1 MPSSEFIL
9 NPRIDESKLRQESKK
24 FNDVMKKSSQQIED
38 ELKESTENGIKGGI
52 KTGVGK
58 SKHEF
63 EKMGSWLQLASAN
76 LVANLAT
83 KAIETAVDKV
93 TLAFQGAQEFSQLGR
108 DRLSQIA
115 NVADN
120 ADALGIDR
128 GRYAALTAMGK
139 SVRLE
144 ENDIAQLLSGF
155 VGALGNDEM
164 RQFKDVSESKGIEV
178 AFLEFIDTMSKKNPE
193 QAIQLM
199 NEQLG
204 DSDSLLAA
212 RFMEPFQRLAQ
223 SGDKLTFSNIIKTM
237 LGQNV
242 NVDKLGN
249 AVDVGLQ
256 RAKEVAKSDAQ
267 QMISEIYQGVSQ
279 GQTQAIIQLS
289 KKTKELE
296 QAHLDAL
303 EMKVDME
310 IKFINAEIGM
320 VNKTRAAW
328 EALQDFLNSPTEPGE
343 ESAFEKRARYTKD
356 AKNEVSYDRD
366 PYKAMA
372 EESLKKP
379 KVEAHEGQ
387 LNPYAMLAKDKQKE
401 VSANSNNNVE
411 KINGLNSEMAKMLK
425 EIKMYQSSRLDVG
438 PQSIK

>member
-9 NPRIDESKLRQESKK
+9 NPRIDEAKLRQENKK
-24 FNDVMKKSSQQIED
+24 FNDVMKKSAQQIED

-144 ENDIAQLLSGF
+144 ENDMAQLLSGF
-155 VGALGNDEM
+155 VGALGHDEM
-164 RQFKDVSESKGIEV
+164 KEFKDVSESKGIEV
-178 AFLEFIDTMSKKNPE
+178 AFLEFIDTMSKKNPA

-199 NEQLG
+199 NDQLG

-212 RFMEPFQRLAQ
+212 RFMEPFQKLAQ

-237 LGQNV
+237 LGQDV
-242 NVDKLGN
+242 DVDKLGN
-249 AVDVGLQ
+249 AVDTGLQ
-256 RAKEVAKSDAQ
+256 RAKEIAKSDAQ

-279 GQTQAIIQLS
+279 GQTQAIIQLN

-328 EALQDFLNSPTEPGE
+328 EALQDYLNSPTEPSE
-343 ESAFEKRARYTKD
+343 ESAFEKRARYAKE

-372 EESLKKP
+372 EELLNKP
-379 KVEAHEGQ
+379 KVENHEEQ
-387 LNPYAMLAKDKQKE
+387 SNPYAMLAKERQKE
-401 VSANSNNNVE
+401 ASANSNNHVE

-438 PQSIK
+438 PQSMK

>member
-9 NPRIDESKLRQESKK
+9 NPRIDEAKLRQENKK
-24 FNDVMKKSSQQIED
+24 FNDVMKKSAQQIEN

-144 ENDIAQLLSGF
+144 ENDMAQLLSGF
-155 VGALGNDEM
+155 VGALGHDEM
-164 RQFKDVSESKGIEV
+164 KQFKDVSESKGIEV
-178 AFLEFIDTMSKKNPE
+178 AFLEFIDTMSKKNPA

-199 NEQLG
+199 NDQLG

-212 RFMEPFQRLAQ
+212 RFMEPFQKLAQ

-249 AVDVGLQ
+249 SVDTGLQ
-256 RAKEVAKSDAQ
+256 RAKEIAKSDAQ

-279 GQTQAIIQLS
+279 GQTQAIIQLN

-303 EMKVDME
+303 EMKVGME
-310 IKFINAEIGM
+310 IKFINAEIGI

-328 EALQDFLNSPTEPGE
+328 EALQDFLNNPTEPSE
-343 ESAFEKRARYTKD
+343 ESAFVTRARYAKEK
-356 AKNEVSYDRD
+356 KNEVSYDRD

-372 EESLKKP
+372 EELLNKP
-379 KVEAHEGQ
+379 KVEANDGQ
-387 LNPYAMLAKDKQKE
+387 SNPYSMLAKEKQKE
-401 VSANSNNNVE
+401 NSATANNNIE

-425 EIKMYQSSRLDVG
+425 EIKTYQSSRLDVG
-438 PQSIK
+438 PQSMK